1 MTQVRVW
8 DADKKKLLKMA
19 VLDTMARCCA
29 YSPDGSMIAVG
40 LGGVDVHGK
49 RQRKDGAY
57 LVLSEVSTP

>member
-1 MTQVRVW
+1 
-8 DADKKKLLKMA
+8 
-19 VLDTMARCCA
+19 MARCCA

-57 LVLSEVSTP
+57 LVLSEVSSSTRRDNTP